1 MAAITRQQAAE
12 MARAHCLQYGH
23 SSRILST
30 QTPAKR
36 PPCLTAV
43 KAPEIEFCTPLPYAC
58 RRVSRLSASLRQ
70 TLRLS
75 TAGHAATERP
85 PDQRQSPGGE
95 LGPVRLW
102 RYRSQSLIP
111 RQISHTRSPASINPP
126 SSMDQSPTLNSR
138 KRRSAAISTFVN
150 MICSASV
157 KWIGTNV
164 TPGDQYH
171 NDATVAV
178 T

>member
-1 MAAITRQQAAE
+1 MKSGAIPMAAITRQQAAE

-36 PPCLTAV
+36 PPCLSAV

-75 TAGHAATERP
+75 TAGHAGRAATERP

-157 KWIGTNV
+157 K
-164 TPGDQYH
+164 
-171 NDATVAV
+171 
-178 T
+178 